1 MKITPVL
8 YVDKIEDSL
17 PFWMERLGFQKTVE
31 VPEGE
36 ALGFVILVKENEE
49 VMLQSWASLRKD
61 APRLMPASKGMN
73 VAFFMEVDNFE
84 DTVKRIQ
91 GCNIVLPERTTF
103 YGMREIGVR
112 EPCGHIVVFAAKS

>member
-17 PFWMERLGFQKTVE
+17 SFWMERLGFQKTVE

-61 APRLMPASKGMN
+61 APHLMPASKGMN
-73 VAFFMEVDNFE
+73 VAFLW
-84 DTVKRIQ
+84 RS
-91 GCNIVLPERTTF
+91 IVLN
-103 YGMREIGVR
+103 I
-112 EPCGHIVVFAAKS
+112 H